1 MTGYRPGADTNAH
14 RIDGDD
20 QHDAYL
26 ALNSCS
32 PLEAY
37 FAVRLIACLSQIES
51 HAEMIMMRND
61 MSTCAKFQLE
71 MALVQKQVRTPCATR
86 QCES

>member
-37 FAVRLIACLSQIES
+37 FAVRLAYVGFYHTFDSVPFSDPRES
-51 HAEMIMMRND
+51 CRND
-61 MSTCAKFQLE
+61 
-71 MALVQKQVRTPCATR
+71 QK
-86 QCES
+86 